1 MATLLSSVK
10 RAPVLCDSSSVWL
23 LTWLNNYQRKST
35 KINAIDSFI
44 IELIENKTLKWK
56 VLNSRHRDG
65 QPKVAESSISERPL
79 SQERNN
85 MGSIQRTSFKIA
97 KFYNEIT
104 QNPLALNI
112 SSMDVAQVDHLI
124 STALAEHEHEDVNL
138 LLEQLIQFKKLP
150 SQTTMN
156 KLLKYVASN
165 GEMDKLER
173 LTVLAVDQGAVDS
186 VRITPIQ
193 RFEHYRALCQWKMG
207 NTVKSLETYRHIVE
221 KCDIDEMPVIDRILV
236 EIIDE
241 TIDKKSEAALLSVM
255 RLCEFCLTE
264 HRHEFPICSLWD
276 KSFHSIW
283 HSDQELSK
291 TLFDRHFAIR
301 AVTSKRVG
309 HLCYSLLL
317 DNNVEKVYQLMEMF
331 LKHDMKPECA
341 SILVRLFDYQYWRK
355 NLRGCSEIMQNAVDL
370 NIMLPELYNR
380 RLLELLL
387 GRPSVNSTLSSTPK
401 KTVVLKPRKY
411 ELKF

>member
-1 MATLLSSVK
+1 MATLLSSIK
-10 RAPVLCDSSSVWL
+10 RAPVLRDSSSLWL

-65 QPKVAESSISERPL
+65 QPKVAESGLSERPL
-79 SQERNN
+79 SQELNN

-97 KFYNEIT
+97 KIYNEIT
-104 QNPLALNI
+104 QNPLAVNI
-112 SSMDVAQVDHLI
+112 SSMDIAQVDHLL

-150 SQTTMN
+150 SPLVLN

-165 GEMDKLER
+165 GEKDKLER
-173 LTVLAVDQGAVDS
+173 LIVLAVAQGAPC
-186 VRITPIQ
+186 ITPIQ

-207 NTVKSLETYRHIVE
+207 NTVKSLETYRQIVE
-221 KCDIDEMPVIDRILV
+221 KCDLDEMPVIDRIMV

-241 TIDKKSEAALLSVM
+241 TIDKKSEAALLAVM
-255 RLCEFCLTE
+255 RLCEFCLEE
-264 HRHEFPICSLWD
+264 HRHVFPICHLWD

-283 HSDQELSK
+283 HSDQELSR
-291 TLFDRHFAIR
+291 TLFDRHVAIR
-301 AVTSKRVG
+301 AVISKRIG

-317 DNNVEKVYQLMEMF
+317 DNNTEKVYQLMEIF
-331 LKHDMKPECA
+331 LKHDMKPECT
-341 SILVRLFDYQYWRK
+341 SILIRLFDYQYWRK

-370 NIMLPELYNR
+370 NIMLPELYNH

-387 GRPSVNSTLSSTPK
+387 GRSSVTSTSSSTPK
-401 KTVVLKPRKY
+401 KTAVLKPRKY